1 MTDIQ
6 CRCNICDKYLGVI
19 RDGKLH
25 KKIVYLCSD
34 CLAILNLKKPKSK
47 PSNSS
52 MPSGFEKVFGKF
64 MK

>member
-6 CRCNICDKYLGVI
+6 CRCNICNKYLGVI

-34 CLAILNLKKPKSK
+34 CLAILNLKKTKSN
-47 PSNSS
+47 PFT
-52 MPSGFEKVFGKF
+52 PPEFENIFDKF

>member
-6 CRCNICDKYLGVI
+6 CRCNICNKYLGVI

-34 CLAILNLKKPKSK
+34 CLAILNLKKTKIN
-47 PSNSS
+47 PST
-52 MPSGFEKVFGKF
+52 PPGFENIFDRF